1 MVETIA
7 AFAIFNCMNSRTL
20 RLLIREI
27 LLREASTP
35 TAAPA
40 KPAPQPASGGVALK
54 TKLISPYH
62 ARALSQANFLRDDYA
77 KELAEVGGV
86 VKTYSNGRLINTSAA
101 PTNLALASVTNI
113 DQATAKMEK
122 TLRDAIKNNA
132 LIYKDPKTWRA
143 NILAKKGAD
152 GKPYLPNDES
162 AQHLE
167 AYEKAEIDALPIM
180 FIIASPDAPKA
191 SREQA
196 FARCLGRDGASG
208 VYAFYR
214 RPAGVYVVNL
224 VTDQGLRTLK
234 PAVLSNRTDKPAS
247 QASKSKI
254 LASLKSAFS
263 NPAADGFVAAHE
275 FGHAESAFLTH
286 FFNELAGLRRS
297 DSKFSTAA
305 SDEDTLSA
313 SRLTDLKAAIE
324 INSSDLIAA
333 QNDEEINSAVSNHDP
348 SLPQGS
354 TVFFRRVFEYATILS
369 SLGIN
374 APITSI
380 FPVESA
386 KKTSNSFADGREFFE
401 LGPITLSA
409 PSKEFLVQWSN
420 TQNLDAFSAEHLA
433 VTLKMLQQH
442 AQTLGD
448 VGLAIQN
455 LSKGSVSAEEA
466 RRAKIIL
473 QLAGAGGLRNAVM
486 KFAANDAVQK
496 SPGAAAQPATSAT
509 A

>member
-1 MVETIA
+1 MLLKETG
-7 AFAIFNCMNSRTL
+7 
-20 RLLIREI
+20 
-27 LLREASTP
+27 
-35 TAAPA
+35 APA
-40 KPAPQPASGGVALK
+40 AAQAYAKPGPALK
-54 TKLISPYH
+54 TRNIAPYH
-62 ARALSQANFLRDDYA
+62 SSYVS
-77 KELAEVGGV
+77 LAPGLMRNYFDKLKDVGGV
-86 VKTYSNGRLINTSAA
+86 VKVYSNGRLISSSAV
-101 PTNLALASVTNI
+101 PTGSTLASVNI
-113 DQATAKMEK
+113 DQATAKMEQ
-122 TLRDAIKNNA
+122 TLRAAIKNNA
-132 LIYKDPKTWRA
+132 LIYRDPKTWRA
-143 NILAKKGAD
+143 NMLAKKGAD
-152 GKPYLPNDES
+152 GKPYLPSDES

-167 AYEKAEIDALPIM
+167 AYEKAEIDALPIA

-191 SREQA
+191 AREQA
-196 FARCLGRDGASG
+196 FAKCLGRDDATG

-214 RPAGVYVVNL
+214 QSAGVYVVNL
-224 VTDQGLRTLK
+224 VTDQGFRTLR
-234 PAVLSNRTDKPAS
+234 PAVLSNQTDKPAS

-263 NPAADGFVAAHE
+263 NPTADGFVAAHE
-275 FGHAESAFLTH
+275 FGHAESAFLTY
-286 FFNELAGLRRS
+286 FFNELAGLRSS

-305 SDEDTLSA
+305 VDESALNA

-348 SLPQGS
+348 SLQQG
-354 TVFFRRVFEYATILS
+354 TTPFFRRVFEYATILS
-369 SLGIN
+369 SLGID
-374 APITSI
+374 APITRI

-386 KKTSNSFADGREFFE
+386 KKSSNTFTDGRESFE
-401 LGPITLSA
+401 LGPITVMA

-420 TQNLDAFSAEHLA
+420 DQNLDAFTSEHIA
-433 VTLKMLQQH
+433 VTLKMLQQY

-455 LSKGSVSAEEA
+455 LSKGLVSDEEA

-496 SPGAAAQPATSAT
+496 SPGGAAQPAASAT